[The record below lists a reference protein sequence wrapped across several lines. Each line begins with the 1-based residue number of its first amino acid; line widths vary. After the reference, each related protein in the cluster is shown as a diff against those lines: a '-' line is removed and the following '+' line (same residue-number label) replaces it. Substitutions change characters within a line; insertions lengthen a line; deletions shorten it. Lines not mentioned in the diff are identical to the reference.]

1 MGYLRFLAV
10 VAELDDT
17 SSLHSISET
26 IPWRAYRMRRSG
38 LVLIE
43 WLKRPN
49 PNNAPRGRVT
59 FPNKPAFAC
68 RPSGVSFESN
78 FGSGA
83 KSLDGLYA
91 ELQLQRRAGTV
102 PAVAV
107 HTTLLLHRLTSRPVL
122 GIASDDDDWDFVCE
136 AREGALHKVRF
147 ISGDDEFRIGRSGQI
162 EKIDTGSTPRSLHQ
176 IAMQE
181 STAWSDELSVLFGFE
196 GSGDNLDIVEVD
208 RCQPEQGAADPGA
221 PSKRPFW
228 RLW

>member
-10 VAELDDT
+10 IAGLDDT
-17 SSLHSISET
+17 TSLHSIPET

-49 PNNAPRGRVT
+49 PNKTPRGSVI
-59 FPNKPAFAC
+59 FPNEAAFAC

-83 KSLDGLYA
+83 EGLDRLYA
-91 ELQLQRRAGTV
+91 ELRLQRRAGTV

-107 HTTLLLHRLTSRPVL
+107 HTTLLLHRLTLQPVL

-136 AREGALHKVRF
+136 AREDAIHKVRF
-147 ISGDDEFRIGRSGQI
+147 ISGDDEFQIGRSGQI
-162 EKIDTGSTPRSLHQ
+162 EKVDTGSTPRNLHQ
-176 IAMQE
+176 IAMEE
-181 STAWSDELSVLFGFE
+181 SAAWSDELSVLFGFD
-196 GSGDNLDIVEVD
+196 GSGGNLDIVEVD
-208 RCQPEQGAADPGA
+208 RCKPDRAPIDPGS